1 MENNMFEDIVAEG
14 NIVVI
19 NNNWIV
25 LCKRWKPWCH
35 NLFCYLYLHKENKNL
50 MVGSHFTMTEDKKKS
65 TRLATNEERLMLFE
79 EMFKYGIAFD
89 KHVHHLVGKLVG
101 VTDCDTENVPYVNAA
116 SLWHDLKEDKPPLRK
131 WVMFRYSGGGVNPT
145 ALHYGAMSDD
155 IWVVTRGD
163 GTQRIEVLYECYDK
177 IEWLDFDEL
186 K

>member
-35 NLFCYLYLHKENKNL
+35 NLFCYLYLHKEDKNL

-89 KHVHHLVGKLVG
+89 KHDHHLIGKLVG
-101 VTDCDTENVPYVNAA
+101 V
-116 SLWHDLKEDKPPLRK
+116 
-131 WVMFRYSGGGVNPT
+131 
-145 ALHYGAMSDD
+145 
-155 IWVVTRGD
+155 
-163 GTQRIEVLYECYDK
+163 
-177 IEWLDFDEL
+177 
-186 K
+186 